1 MQSRMIVTAVLLS
14 LFIITVETNAEMR
27 ISPDGVTFPDNSTQI
42 TAVSGGGISAPLH
55 LRGSFS
61 TGDPTE
67 SPVGATISGVNTKNE
82 IVSLSGPG
90 ATGNMLQ
97 FKSGGHVLGFQP
109 NKAYLAG
116 LDHALSI
123 EFLGTPGV
131 MPTAASSASTTGN
144 MTSAPTLSTVLY
156 QNLWEGISLTY
167 ESTKDGITE
176 STYQIAPGGDISK
189 IRLRYNVPVESQA
202 DGSLKFKFDKGYLIE
217 SSPVAWQEIGGKR
230 VPVTVAF
237 RLSDGEVGF
246 SVGRYDP
253 SYPLIIDPTYVWN
266 SFFGSSSGNDDGE
279 AIAVDSSGNIYV
291 TGYSN
296 GTWGF
301 PINAYSGDSDIFV
314 LKLNS
319 SGAVQWNTFF
329 GSSSEGDY
337 GFGIAVDGSGDVYV
351 TGYSYGTWGSPL
363 NAYSGDYDIFVLK
376 LSSSGALQWNTF
388 FGSSSGSDAGFG
400 IAVDSSGNIYVTG
413 DSNGTWG
420 FPLNAYS
427 GDYDIFV
434 LKLSSSGALQ
444 WNTFFGS
451 SSGSD
456 AGDGIAVDSGGNI
469 YVTGYSTATWGFPL
483 NAYSGDY
490 DIFVLK
496 LSSSG
501 AVQWNTFFGSSSGS
515 DNGKGIAVDSSG
527 NVYVTG
533 YSTATWGS
541 PLNAYSGSGDYDIF
555 VLKLSGSG
563 AVQWNTF
570 FGSSIGADLGNG
582 IAVDSR
588 GNIYVTGY
596 SDGTWGFPLN
606 AYSGSYDIFVL
617 KLSGSGAV
625 QWNTFFGSSSGSDA
639 GYGIAVD
646 SSGNIYVTGFSTATW
661 GSPLYAYSGNSENI
675 NVLKMSPEWCTATLD
690 NTLSLNVPYISSQF
704 NGLTLFSAIFVY
716 DPNPTYPNLI
726 PFKFKELAII
736 NNESISCEP
745 STLAS
750 DLTIHIS
757 DILFPDEITHI
768 WVDLTYSPVLSTDGN
783 YYWIV
788 SNYGE
793 VTN

>member
-97 FKSGGHVLGFQP
+97 FKAGGHVLGFQP

-189 IRLRYNVPVESQA
+189 IRLRYNVPMELQA

-246 SVGRYDP
+246 RAGQHDL
-253 SYPLIIDPTYVWN
+253 SYPLTIDPIYVWN
-266 SFFGSSSGNDDGE
+266 SFFGPSSGDVDGLG
-279 AIAVDSSGNIYV
+279 IAVDSSGNVYV
-291 TGYSN
+291 TGYSY

-301 PINAYSGDSDIFV
+301 PLNAYSGNSDIFV
-314 LKLNS
+314 LKLSS

-329 GSSSEGDY
+329 GSSSGYDA
-337 GFGIAVDGSGDVYV
+337 GNGIAVDSSGNVYV
-351 TGYSYGTWGSPL
+351 TGYSYG
-363 NAYSGDYDIFVLK
+363 
-376 LSSSGALQWNTF
+376 
-388 FGSSSGSDAGFG
+388 
-400 IAVDSSGNIYVTG
+400 
-413 DSNGTWG
+413 
-420 FPLNAYS
+420 
-427 GDYDIFV
+427 
-434 LKLSSSGALQ
+434 
-444 WNTFFGS
+444 
-451 SSGSD
+451 
-456 AGDGIAVDSGGNI
+456 
-469 YVTGYSTATWGFPL
+469 TWGFPL

-501 AVQWNTFFGSSSGS
+501 AVQWNTFFGSSSGY
-515 DNGKGIAVDSSG
+515 DVGNGIAVDSGG

-533 YSTATWGS
+533 YSNATWGS
-541 PLNAYSGSGDYDIF
+541 PLNAYSGDDDIF
-555 VLKLSGSG
+555 VLKLNSSG

-570 FGSSIGADLGNG
+570 FGSSSGYDVGNG
-582 IAVDSR
+582 IAVDSG
-588 GNIYVTGY
+588 GNIYVTGT
-596 SDGTWGFPLN
+596 SNATWGFPLN
-606 AYSGSYDIFVL
+606 AYSGGYDIFVL

-625 QWNTFFGSSSGSDA
+625 QWNTFFGSSSGYD
-639 GYGIAVD
+639 GGNGIAVD
-646 SSGNIYVTGFSTATW
+646 SSGNVYVTGASNATW
-661 GSPLYAYSGNSENI
+661 GSPLNAYSGESDIFVLKLSSSGAFQWNTFFGSSNGYDNGKGIAVDSSGNVYVTGYSNATWGFPLNAYSGDYDIFVLKLSSSGPVQWNTFFGSSNGYDNGKGIAVDSSGNVYVTGYSNATWGSPLNAFSGNSNI

-690 NTLSLNVPYISSQF
+690 NSLSLNVPYISSQF

-716 DPNPTYPNLI
+716 DPNPTYPTLI
-726 PFKFKELAII
+726 PFKFKELSIV

-757 DILFPDEITHI
+757 DILFPDKITHI
-768 WVDLTYSPVLSTDGN
+768 WADLTYSPVLSTDGN

>member
-1 MQSRMIVTAVLLS
+1 MKTKEPIRIIRCFVLLFFASVAWAAS
-14 LFIITVETNAEMR
+14 LPETAQTTYYPVHSNAA
-27 ISPDGVTFPDNSTQI
+27 SPTALIGSGMNPADRNQVT
-42 TAVSGGGISAPLH
+42 
-55 LRGSFS
+55 
-61 TGDPTE
+61 PT
-67 SPVGATISGVNTKNE
+67 NE
-82 IVSLSGPG
+82 IVPLSGPG

-97 FKSGGHVLGFQP
+97 FKAGGHVLGFQP

-123 EFLGTPGV
+123 EFIGTPGV
-131 MPTAASSASTTGN
+131 MPTAASSLSTTGN
-144 MTSAPTLSTVLY
+144 MTSAPALSTVLY

-167 ESTKDGITE
+167 ESTKGGITE
-176 STYQIAPGGDISK
+176 STYRIAPGGDISK

-202 DGSLKFKFDKGYLIE
+202 DGSLKFKFDSGNLIE

-253 SYPLIIDPTYVWN
+253 NYPLIIDPIYVWN
-266 SFFGSSSGNDDGE
+266 SFFGSSSGTDYGN
-279 AIAVDSSGNIYV
+279 AIAVDSSGNVYV

-296 GTWGF
+296 ETWGF
-301 PINAYSGDSDIFV
+301 PLSAYSSGGGDIFV
-314 LKLNS
+314 LKLNG

-329 GSSSEGDY
+329 GSSSIDAGN
-337 GFGIAVDGSGDVYV
+337 GIAVDSNGNVYV
-351 TGYSYGTWGSPL
+351 TGYS
-363 NAYSGDYDIFVLK
+363 N
-376 LSSSGALQWNTF
+376 
-388 FGSSSGSDAGFG
+388 
-400 IAVDSSGNIYVTG
+400 
-413 DSNGTWG
+413 
-420 FPLNAYS
+420 
-427 GDYDIFV
+427 
-434 LKLSSSGALQ
+434 
-444 WNTFFGS
+444 
-451 SSGSD
+451 
-456 AGDGIAVDSGGNI
+456 
-469 YVTGYSTATWGFPL
+469 ATWGFPL
-483 NAYSGDY
+483 NAYSGGE

-501 AVQWNTFFGSSSGS
+501 AVQWNTFFGSS
-515 DNGKGIAVDSSG
+515 NGTDAGEGIAVDSNGNVYVTGHSNGTWGFPLSAYSGGYDIFVLKLSSSGTYEWNTFFGSSSGSDVGKDITVDGSG

-533 YSTATWGS
+533 FSNGTWGF
-541 PLNAYSGSGDYDIF
+541 PLNAYSGGNDIFVLKLSVNGAYEWNSFFGSSNGNDVAEDIAVDGSGNLYVTGFSSASWGFPLNAYSVGYDIFVLKLSSSGAVQWNSFFGSSNGNDVGEDIAVDGSGNLYVTGYSNGTWGFPLNAYSGFYDIF

-570 FGSSIGADLGNG
+570 LGSSSGTDIGNG
-582 IAVDSR
+582 IAIDSS

-596 SDGTWGFPLN
+596 SDGTWGSPLN
-606 AYSGSYDIFVL
+606 AYSD
-617 KLSGSGAV
+617 
-625 QWNTFFGSSSGSDA
+625 
-639 GYGIAVD
+639 
-646 SSGNIYVTGFSTATW
+646 
-661 GSPLYAYSGNSENI
+661 NSVNI
-675 NVLKMSPEWCTATLD
+675 NVLKISPEWCTATLD
-690 NTLSLNVPYISSQF
+690 NSLSLNVPYISSQF

-716 DPNPTYPNLI
+716 DPNPTYPTLI
-726 PFKFKELAII
+726 PFKFKELAIV

-757 DILFPDEITHI
+757 DILFPDKITHI
-768 WVDLTYSPVLSTDGN
+768 WADLTYSPVLSTDGN